1 MFEVEV
7 RYFKNINRKSETML
21 LRSVVPYS
29 IPKHLSNVIDV
40 VFGLTSF
47 PASRPV
53 IEMSKRAVQQFG
65 PSVDPNVI
73 KKTMHIGN
81 FNGTGRTDNIQ
92 VREGQPLHTELTG
105 TAGSCSIL
113 VRWCANHTWTVVLGW
128 VAILALLILLVA
140 TVGGSLKDEFEIPGS
155 DTQRATDLIEA
166 ECRAAHPPEPQRRG

>member
-65 PSVDPNVI
+65 PSVDPNVV

-92 VREGQPLHTELTG
+92 VREGQPLRKDLTG

-113 VRWCANHTWTVVLGW
+113 G
-128 VAILALLILLVA
+128 AILRSQRSLWLLPVLQLA
-140 TVGGSLKDEFEIPGS
+140 
-155 DTQRATDLIEA
+155 
-166 ECRAAHPPEPQRRG
+166 